1 MSFTAENLPSDTPL
15 SVRRINS
22 AALVRLVEAATGLSG
37 EVAVIDVREQK
48 AYSDGQI
55 VLSANIPLQRLE
67 LNVTT
72 QLPRKDVPVVIIDR
86 KGELSGQAA
95 RRLHLLGYT
104 DLAIL
109 DGGIEQW
116 ARDGLPLYTGFNVR
130 SKAFAEQVEHD
141 FSTPALSATELFAR
155 RAAGENIVVLDS
167 RPYDEYHHSTVPD
180 ALSVPGAELIRITRD
195 VVPDPATTIVI
206 SCGGRTRSIIG
217 AQSLISAG
225 LPNPVLSLRN
235 GTGGLRLDGIDLEYG
250 ASRAHSEAT
259 TAALA
264 WAQSAATQLSEAVE
278 VHELP
283 ADELSHWL
291 SDSSR
296 TLYLFDLRPGD
307 AYEAGHYPEA
317 RNVSGGQLVQAIDV
331 HAPVWG
337 ARIVLIDD
345 GSLIRARQTAY
356 WLAQLGSFELAIIQ
370 QPNLSGTLQTGPWQP
385 TLVQVKSAVIHTID
399 AATLAGLLSSPD
411 SATRPVVLDLSAS
424 PAYRQAHIPGSHWL
438 LRSQLLAHIESLPT
452 ACPVVVSAEDGRFPR
467 IAVEYLVAE
476 HPHLLSRVSALQN
489 GNQSWTDAGLELT
502 AAVINGPEDVEHY
515 IDVWTAPQ
523 KTVGDMLGAVKQY
536 LTWEVDLLE
545 QLARDPHRA
554 LIIRGLKPPAQPRQ
568 A

>member
-1 MSFTAENLPSDTPL
+1 M
-15 SVRRINS
+15 
-22 AALVRLVEAATGLSG
+22 
-37 EVAVIDVREQK
+37 
-48 AYSDGQI
+48 
-55 VLSANIPLQRLE
+55 
-67 LNVTT
+67 
-72 QLPRKDVPVVIIDR
+72 
-86 KGELSGQAA
+86 
-95 RRLHLLGYT
+95 
-104 DLAIL
+104 
-109 DGGIEQW
+109 
-116 ARDGLPLYTGFNVR
+116 
-130 SKAFAEQVEHD
+130 
-141 FSTPALSATELFAR
+141 
-155 RAAGENIVVLDS
+155 
-167 RPYDEYHHSTVPD
+167 
-180 ALSVPGAELIRITRD
+180 
-195 VVPDPATTIVI
+195 
-206 SCGGRTRSIIG
+206 
-217 AQSLISAG
+217 
-225 LPNPVLSLRN
+225 
-235 GTGGLRLDGIDLEYG
+235 
-250 ASRAHSEAT
+250 
-259 TAALA
+259 
-264 WAQSAATQLSEAVE
+264 
-278 VHELP
+278 
-283 ADELSHWL
+283 
-291 SDSSR
+291 
-296 TLYLFDLRPGD
+296 
-307 AYEAGHYPEA
+307 
-317 RNVSGGQLVQAIDV
+317 QAIDV

-370 QPNLSGTLQTGPWQP
+370 QPNLSGTLQTGPCQP

-489 GNQSWTDAGLELT
+489 GNQSWTAAGLELT

-554 LIIRGLKPPAQPRQ
+554 LIIRGMKPPAQPRQ